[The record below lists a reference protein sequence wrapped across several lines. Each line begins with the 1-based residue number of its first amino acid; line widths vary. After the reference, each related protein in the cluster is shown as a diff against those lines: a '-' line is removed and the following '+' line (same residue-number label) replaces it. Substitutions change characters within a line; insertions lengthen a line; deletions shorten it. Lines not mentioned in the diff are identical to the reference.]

1 MVGKMEIDPPPK
13 NNIKI
18 YKKGVDKRERDVVIY
33 LSREKRSGTEG
44 EKNRMGMGFERSWKG
59 SEEKKKKKG
68 LDKPEGIW

>member
-1 MVGKMEIDPPPK
+1 MRRKIDCFLRK
-13 NNIKI
+13 NVKKG
-18 YKKGVDKRERDVVIY
+18 KKGVDKRERDVVIY

-44 EKNRMGMGFERSWKG
+44 EKNRMGMGFERRRKG